1 MTALAYET
9 YHLGLRTTRRFIR
22 VPANVISILFFP
34 IIQLV
39 VFSQLY
45 EDIIQLPGFEG
56 DVSYLAYLAPGQIAF
71 TAFFAVAWAG
81 FGLLMEIRSGYT
93 DKLRAS
99 PIHRWSIL
107 ASEMVPL
114 FFQAAAMAAI
124 ILAICILLGT
134 PIETGIPGILIIL
147 TLSGLFG
154 LAISGASFIPALITK
169 SEQATSTFSLLLFP
183 FDVRVHGLRAGGA
196 HARMAAV
203 REPDQP
209 DQLRDRGHSSADGDR
224 VRLEPDRP
232 GVAVDPDHGCRA
244 PGRHPVGV
252 QPGLA
257 LSRGASP
264 ST

>member
-45 EDIIQLPGFEG
+45 EDIVQLPGFGG

-81 FGLLMEIRSGYT
+81 FGLLMELRTGYT

-124 ILAICILLGT
+124 ILVICLLLGT
-134 PIETGIPGILIIL
+134 PIVTGIPGILLIL
-147 TLSGLFG
+147 ALSGLFG
-154 LAISGASFIPALITK
+154 LAIFWGKLHSGADHQERAGHEHVLAAPIPA
-169 SEQATSTFSLLLFP
+169 
-183 FDVRVHGLRAGGA
+183 DVRVNRLRARGA
-196 HARMAAV
+196 HARVVAG
-203 REPDQP
+203 REPDQS
-209 DQLRDRGHSSADGDR
+209 DHLRDRGHPGADGDR
-224 VRLEPDRP
+224 LRLGPDRP
-232 GVAVDPDHGCRA
+232 GAAVDPHHGRRA
-244 PGRHPVGV
+244 PGRHVVGI
-252 QPGLA
+252 Q
-257 LSRGASP
+257 
-264 ST
+264 